1 MHLSSTLPAALL
13 WDMDGT
19 LVDTEAYWMAAE
31 YALVESCGGQWNHE
45 HAMAVVGRAL
55 TGTAAY
61 IIEHGQVPLSVD
73 EVVDRLLVLVGRQLR
88 EHVPWRPGALELLTA
103 ARDAGVPSALVT
115 MSYRSLTD
123 LLLEAAPNGL
133 FTVVVAGDDV
143 THGKPDPEPYLLAA
157 ERLSVAPG
165 DCIAVEDSVFGAQSA
180 TAAGVPTIIVPNVK
194 PVAPM
199 AGSVQ
204 LPTLAGLGLADLVGA
219 TAPLLDGTA
228 SIGE

>member
-1 MHLSSTLPAALL
+1 VHCPSAQPAALL

-31 YALVESCGGQWNHE
+31 YELVESFGGVWSHE

-61 IIEHGQVPLSVD
+61 IIEHGKVPLGVD
-73 EVVDRLLVLVGRQLR
+73 EVVGALLASVGRRLR
-88 EHVPWRPGALELLTA
+88 EHVPWRPGALELLA
-103 ARDAGVPSALVT
+103 EARAAGVPSALVT

-123 LLLEAAPNGL
+123 LLLEAMPTELLA
-133 FTVVVAGDDV
+133 VVVAGDDV
-143 THGKPDPEPYLLAA
+143 THGKPHPEPYLAA
-157 ERLSVAPG
+157 ATRLGVAPEA
-165 DCIAVEDSVFGAQSA
+165 CIAVEDSLFGAQSA
-180 TAAGVPTIIVPNVK
+180 TAAGVPTIVVSNVK

-204 LPTLAGLGLADLVGA
+204 LPTLAGVGVAELVAA
-219 TAPLLDGTA
+219 TAGLRQARLRRA
-228 SIGE
+228 